1 MRSYR
6 AFVSSDAVLLNSKVN
21 HKKTEANL
29 KPIIPKESSIQLYQS
44 ITINPIS
51 KINCYTDMCVTGT
64 NCNPL
69 RSRVTSSEG
78 SDTNMS
84 VPAKPTT
91 TQPSS
96 LKNGVAE
103 ALKTQ
108 EKHCVQHN
116 YHDHS
121 FDNDRTFKVDKQ
133 MVSKG
138 GVTVPFPMKL
148 HDMLE
153 HIELLEPELAHVVTW
168 QSHGRCFIVHKPKV
182 FAEHVLARFFQQ
194 KKYASFQR
202 QLNLYGFNR
211 ITKGPDRGSYYHE
224 LFLRGKKFLSRGISR
239 MKIKGTGAR
248 MASNPDAEPDFY
260 HMSPLAATTDATPTS
275 TMEGEEEEND
285 NLKVMA
291 ASNAMQYMSS
301 NEATGSTAYQ
311 PETQEELEF
320 VFGNM
325 PFHSI
330 NQFPNNRRHSLMA
343 IRRNSLL
350 SRRNSLVTPNTSEND
365 FSRGRSIQVAQPQP
379 DDDVFFKEMDMIS
392 TLGKS
397 EISDRQM
404 VDILDKIIK

>member
-1 MRSYR
+1 
-6 AFVSSDAVLLNSKVN
+6 
-21 HKKTEANL
+21 
-29 KPIIPKESSIQLYQS
+29 
-44 ITINPIS
+44 
-51 KINCYTDMCVTGT
+51 MCVSGT

-69 RSRVTSSEG
+69 RSLVTSSEG
-78 SDTNMS
+78 TDTS
-84 VPAKPTT
+84 IPVPANPT
-91 TQPSS
+91 TQPAALNIKQENS
-96 LKNGVAE
+96 VAE
-103 ALKTQ
+103 AMKTQ

-121 FDNDRTFKVDKQ
+121 LDNDRTFKVDKQ

-168 QSHGRCFIVHKPKV
+168 QPHGRCFIVHKPKV
-182 FAEHVLARFFQQ
+182 FAERVLARFFQQ

-260 HMSPLAATTDATPTS
+260 HMPPLAATTDATPTS
-275 TMEGEEEEND
+275 TMEEEEEEND
-285 NLKVMA
+285 NSKVLA
-291 ASNAMQYMSS
+291 ASKAMQYMSMPS

-330 NQFPNNRRHSLMA
+330 NQFPDSRRHSLMA

-350 SRRNSLVTPNTSEND
+350 SRRNSLVTPNTSDND
-365 FSRGRSIQVAQPQP
+365 FSSGRSIQAAQPQA
-379 DDDVFFKEMDMIS
+379 DDDVFFNEMDMIS
-392 TLGKS
+392 TLGNS